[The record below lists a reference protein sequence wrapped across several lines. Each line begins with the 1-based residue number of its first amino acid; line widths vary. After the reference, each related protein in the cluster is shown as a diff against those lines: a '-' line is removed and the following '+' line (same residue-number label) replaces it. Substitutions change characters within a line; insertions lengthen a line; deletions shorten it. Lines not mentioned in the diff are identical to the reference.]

1 MKALEELFS
10 SAHISAT
17 SPHYSAIVTSLCT
30 HSRECKEGSIF
41 FGFRGQSSDG
51 SRYAEEALQNG
62 AILAIVDEEA
72 PINDHQSIIRVKNPH
87 KTFALMNAAFYD
99 NPQTELK
106 LIAVTGT
113 DGKSSTADILHQ
125 LLSFEGIPTGLFST
139 TSIDDGT
146 GKIPSPYRISTPEAD
161 LLYSFLDR
169 CRSNRVEYVIIEATS
184 HALSE
189 EYSRLYGLSF
199 EIGII
204 TTLSGDHIEFHGS
217 KKAYLEAKLSLLG
230 MIRPNGHF
238 ISSIENEELKR
249 CLARL
254 NPSLHVHILGR
265 DHPYAVEEGTLHS
278 VRGSFEGQPF
288 TIDLGLTVLA
298 TNALLA
304 LLASSVI
311 THKPPVELL
320 PHLASVRPLKG
331 RMQSVPNKKGIHVI
345 IDYAHTIGAY
355 EHLFSFIRQI
365 RGKSRVITVM
375 GAAGGRDKEKRPVLG
390 SIASEESDILIL
402 TEEDPVFEELHAIN
416 VMIKHGIAPQACCRV
431 FEIDDRNSA
440 IAEAIR
446 LAEEG
451 DIVLLLG
458 KGHEQSIQRKD
469 LSISWDEEK
478 AVLEVI
484 G

>member
-1 MKALEELFS
+1 MKALGELLR
-10 SAHISAT
+10 SAHIPLT
-17 SPHYSAIVTSLCT
+17 FPHHSAIVTSLCT
-30 HSRECKEGSIF
+30 HSKECKAGSIF
-41 FGFRGQSSDG
+41 FGFQGQSSDG

-72 PINDHQSIIRVKNPH
+72 PIDDHQSIIRVKNPH
-87 KTFALMNAAFYD
+87 KTFALMNAAFHD

-125 LLSFEGIPTGLFST
+125 LLSFEGMPTGLFST

-161 LLYSFLDR
+161 LLYPFLDR

-217 KKAYLEAKLSLLG
+217 KEAYLEAKLSLLG

-238 ISSIENEELKR
+238 ISSIENRELKR
-249 CLARL
+249 CLTRMD
-254 NPSLHVHILGR
+254 SSIHVHILGR
-265 DHPYAVEEGTLHS
+265 DHPYTVEEDTLHS
-278 VRGSFEGQPF
+278 VRGTFEGQPF
-288 TIDLGLTVLA
+288 TIGLGLTVLA

-331 RMQSVPNKKGIHVI
+331 RMQSVPNDKGIHVI

-375 GAAGGRDKEKRPVLG
+375 GAAGGRDKEKRSVLG
-390 SIASEESDILIL
+390 GIASEESDVLIL
-402 TEEDPVFEELHAIN
+402 TEEDPAFEELHAIN
-416 VMIKHGIAPQACCRV
+416 AMIKRGIALQTCRV
-431 FEIDDRNSA
+431 FEIDDRNLA

-458 KGHEQSIQRKD
+458 KGHEQSIQRTNR
-469 LSISWDEEK
+469 SIPWDEEK